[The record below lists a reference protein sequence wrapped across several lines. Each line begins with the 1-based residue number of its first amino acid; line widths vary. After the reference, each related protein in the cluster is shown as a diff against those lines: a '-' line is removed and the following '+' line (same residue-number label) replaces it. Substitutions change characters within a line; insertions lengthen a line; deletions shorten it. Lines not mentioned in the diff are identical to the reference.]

1 VAGIILARR
10 KQNNPTLCLEKVVVL
25 RESGEACVRAL
36 RGPVAS
42 ILQCCSPRSAAQLR
56 PQAVL
61 FAALAHLWCVMVGSE
76 AIRKALALFILKT
89 NKQEIKMKHD

>member
-1 VAGIILARR
+1 MAGIILARR
-10 KQNNPTLCLEKVVVL
+10 KQNNPTSCLEKVVVL

-42 ILQCCSPRSAAQLR
+42 ILQCCSPRSAAQLC
-56 PQAVL
+56 PQ
-61 FAALAHLWCVMVGSE
+61 AALAHLWCVMVGSE
-76 AIRKALALFILKT
+76 AIRKALALFFLKT